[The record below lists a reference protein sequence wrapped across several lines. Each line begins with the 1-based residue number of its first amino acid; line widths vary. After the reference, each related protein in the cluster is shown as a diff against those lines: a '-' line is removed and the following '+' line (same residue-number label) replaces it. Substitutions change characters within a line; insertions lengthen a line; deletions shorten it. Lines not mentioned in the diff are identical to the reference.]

1 MGATP
6 KKLSTSRS
14 GAFEFS
20 GFGMKYQQVKWSAGT
35 TPRSM
40 RFEALGPS
48 NHCLPLPH
56 NRNSRHA
63 AQGLCPCTERSDAKQ
78 PGYSGIRAASRTY
91 TEPCIEVRP
100 CRDPSKGLR
109 RFSAPFA
116 ATVSHFATPSP
127 NLTGYTE
134 TVHPPEGSSETRLPG
149 DAREG
154 NGYRISPQP
163 RIWASRFA
171 SLPGDDG

>member
-1 MGATP
+1 MPWALRGSAEHGRCIWSFTFNRCVRTYQLARSCTYVHSESPINSYMHVTTVTAVTAKLKVQNIVTAVAQNQSAYTGATP

-63 AQGLCPCTERSDAKQ
+63 AQGLCPCTERSDAKH
-78 PGYSGIRAASRTY
+78 SAL
-91 TEPCIEVRP
+91 E
-100 CRDPSKGLR
+100 R
-109 RFSAPFA
+109 RMFPAH
-116 ATVSHFATPSP
+116 T
-127 NLTGYTE
+127 
-134 TVHPPEGSSETRLPG
+134 
-149 DAREG
+149 
-154 NGYRISPQP
+154 
-163 RIWASRFA
+163 
-171 SLPGDDG
+171 